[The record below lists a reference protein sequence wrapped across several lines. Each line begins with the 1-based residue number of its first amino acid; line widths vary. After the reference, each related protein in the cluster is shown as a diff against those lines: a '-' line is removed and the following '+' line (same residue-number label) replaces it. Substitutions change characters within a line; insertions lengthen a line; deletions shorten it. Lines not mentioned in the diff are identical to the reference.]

1 MKVGDLVKMRGTT
14 PDWDGR
20 TGIITE
26 VSEDRMVWIRL
37 TCGRVIATDR
47 PCDMEVIN
55 GKES

>member
-1 MKVGDLVKMRGTT
+1 MKVGDLVKMRDAA

-47 PCDMEVIN
+47 KSDMEVIN
-55 GKES
+55 ESR

>member
-47 PCDMEVIN
+47 RIDMEAIN
-55 GKES
+55 ASR